1 MIEEHN
7 LKPCPFCG
15 HKPNIMATYNMGFLD
30 IWYQCVMCGSN
41 GPKVSADLR
50 TDENNGITLCEN
62 CHNVI
67 IDGSFHNIYGT
78 KNIYTVAYFEIK

>member
-15 HKPNIMATYNMGFLD
+15 HKPNIMSTYNMGFLD

-41 GPKVSADLR
+41 GPKVSADLS
-50 TDENNGITLCEN
+50 TDEKS
-62 CHNVI
+62 
-67 IDGSFHNIYGT
+67 IDNIKQCICLAEY
-78 KNIYTVAYFEIK
+78 NWNRRY